1 MEINRM
7 SLEEW
12 RKELIQQYDIQ
23 KLYLPICD
31 EIAEYLYKTKLS
43 LSSSVLANEF
53 DVTPQ
58 RMNRLLKAL
67 VMLKRVACNPSIKRQ
82 RQYWIDPE
90 YAKIKNQQI
99 KEENTA
105 KESVLNLK
113 PTTLSAS
120 DKKAVEEQIKRLKC
134 YLKADTINKDHQNN
148 LLVTLEDTHIM
159 IQYTPQKEKFEK
171 FELLLSYLNQFVTGE
186 E

>member
-7 SLEEW
+7 SLKEW
-12 RKELIQQYDIQ
+12 RQELLQRHDVN
-23 KLYLPICD
+23 KLFDPICD
-31 EIAEYLYKTKLS
+31 QIAEYLFKTKLS

-120 DKKAVEEQIKRLKC
+120 DRKAVEEQIKRLKC

-159 IQYTPQKEKFEK
+159 IQYTPQKDKFAK